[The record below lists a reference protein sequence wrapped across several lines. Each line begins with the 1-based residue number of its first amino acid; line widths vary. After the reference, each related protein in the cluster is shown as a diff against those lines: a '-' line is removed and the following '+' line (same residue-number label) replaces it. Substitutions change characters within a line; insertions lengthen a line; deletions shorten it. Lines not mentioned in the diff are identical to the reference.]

1 MNSSPGCGRW
11 CGGAELHAD
20 AAADAAAL
28 VHGVLSL
35 DLEKFRA
42 TAAQT
47 VVPLTATEFLLLADL
62 IRRPGRVRTRRQLLD
77 AAYPNDRFVAE
88 RTIDS
93 HVKRLRRKLAEAG
106 AGDPVEAVYGVG
118 YRIGGDEV

>member
-1 MNSSPGCGRW
+1 M
-11 CGGAELHAD
+11 
-20 AAADAAAL
+20 
-28 VHGVLSL
+28 
-35 DLEKFRA
+35 
-42 TAAQT
+42 
-47 VVPLTATEFLLLADL
+47 VPLTATEFLLLADL